1 MMNVVNSGS
10 RFQIYGEDVKTYRN
24 LPVGSYEVD
33 FNKMVGFYLTSRPDL
48 IVNEK
53 IYGDHATRAEKV
65 INSYARANRNFGV
78 ILSGQ
83 KGIGK
88 SLFARVLANKGIERN
103 MPVIVVSTYIPGI
116 AGFISSIQQEC
127 IVIFDEFEKTFAKT
141 DEYDPQTE
149 MLSLFDGLDGGN
161 KLFIVTCNDV
171 SNLSNYML
179 NRPGRFHYHIKISNP
194 TDAEIVEYMKDKLDE
209 AYYDSIEQVVNFSHG
224 VNMTYDFLRA
234 IAFELNQG
242 YSLKETL
249 RDLNITDA
257 ESMKFDITVILNNGM
272 KFYCYG
278 HSMDLTSRNMCWAW
292 VQGSF
297 SDGEKHMSK
306 RYSVQWRPCD
316 IIVKEGRLCLEPKNI
331 NIDLDEEELWD
342 MNDEESE
349 KEKEAF
355 KKIAPVAMYFDK
367 VQPFTMAGTRFV
379 DV

>member
-53 IYGDHATRAEKV
+53 IYGDHAARAEKV

-194 TDAEIVEYMKDKLDE
+194 TDVEIVEYMKDKLDE

-331 NIDLDEEELWD
+331 NIDLDEEELWN

>member
-10 RFQIYGEDVKTYRN
+10 RFQIYGEDVKTYRT
-24 LPVGSYEVD
+24 LPVGSYEVE
-33 FNKMVGFYLTSRPDL
+33 FHKMIGFYLTSRPDL
-48 IVNEK
+48 VVNEK
-53 IYGDHATRAEKV
+53 IYGDHAIRAEKV
-65 INSYARANRNFGV
+65 MKSYSHTDRNFGI

-88 SLFARVLANKGIERN
+88 SLFARVLANKAIEKG
-103 MPVIVVSTYIPGI
+103 MPVIVVTGYIPGI

-127 IVIFDEFEKTFAKT
+127 VVIFDEFEKTFAKS
-141 DEYDPQTE
+141 DDCDPQTE

-161 KLFIVTCNDV
+161 KLFVVTCNDT
-171 SNLSNYML
+171 SSLSSFML

-194 TDAEIVEYMKDKLDE
+194 TDVEIVEYMQDKLDKQ
-209 AYYDSIEQVVNFSHG
+209 YWDTIEQVVNFSHG

-257 ESMKFDITVILNNGM
+257 ESMKFDITLVLNNGM
-272 KFYCYG
+272 KFYTYG
-278 HSMDLTSRNMCWAW
+278 HSMDLTRKDMCWAW

-297 SDGEKHMSK
+297 SNGEKHSSK
-306 RYSVQWRPCD
+306 RYSVQWRPSD
-316 IIVKEGRLCLEPKNI
+316 IIVEDGKLCLKPEHI
-331 NIDLDEEELWD
+331 NVDLDEEELWD
-342 MNDEESE
+342 LSDEEE
-349 KEKEAF
+349 KKAKEDF
-355 KKIAPVAMYFDK
+355 KKIIPVGMYFEK
-367 VQPFTMAGTRFV
+367 VQTLSNGARFI